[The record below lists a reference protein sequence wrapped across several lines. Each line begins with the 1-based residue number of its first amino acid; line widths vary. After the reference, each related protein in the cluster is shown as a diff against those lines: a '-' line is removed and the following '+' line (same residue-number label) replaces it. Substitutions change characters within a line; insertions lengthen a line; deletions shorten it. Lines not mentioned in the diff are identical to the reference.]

1 MNAPLLG
8 PTDAADRLGHLD
20 VLRGFALLGILLVNF
35 QYFTRP
41 VVAVM
46 AGADPSLSGI
56 DRFVD
61 QAVMALAEGKFF
73 PLFSTLFGAG
83 FVLIRERAAA
93 GGGDAS
99 RLYLRRLLVLAL
111 FGAVHGSLVWAG
123 DILLLYAVLGLTML
137 LFFRETPAHR
147 QLAWAM
153 LFIFTP
159 PLLFWLFVGA
169 VEASAG
175 DPERHAQFVRQID
188 AEQADLIERM
198 RSAEAVYSAGAWTE
212 VARQTA
218 RDFGFLLSQGLFW
231 ATPVLGYFLLGRWLL
246 TSGRLRDPDRHGRF
260 FGALAT
266 WGTLVGGALSIAAAV
281 IMHDLPYLQPSAAL
295 ALGMSL
301 MALGAPL
308 LMLGYVG
315 LVLRFRDR
323 LAWLAPAGRMALTN
337 YLLQSLVWTFIF
349 YGYGLGLWDQVSR
362 AWHPV
367 LVIAFFVL
375 QVMLSRWWMARFRFG
390 PAEWVWRSLT
400 YLQPQPMAGRA

>member
-1 MNAPLLG
+1 MNAPQLG
-8 PTDAADRLGHLD
+8 PIDSAERLGHLD

-41 VVAVM
+41 VLAVM
-46 AGADPSLSGI
+46 AGADPSLSGV
-56 DRFVD
+56 DRTVD

-73 PLFSTLFGAG
+73 PLFSVLFGAG
-83 FVLIRERAAA
+83 FALIWERAAA
-93 GGGDAS
+93 RGADAS

-111 FGAVHGSLVWAG
+111 FGAVHGSLIWAG
-123 DILLLYAVLGLTML
+123 DILLLYAALGLGML

-159 PLLFWLFVGA
+159 PLLFWLFLGA

-175 DPERHAQFVRQID
+175 DSEFLRQID
-188 AEQADLIERM
+188 AEQDDLIDRM
-198 RSAEAVYSAGAWTE
+198 SSAEAIYSAGAWTDA
-212 VARQTA
+212 ARQTA

-246 TSGRLRDPDRHGRF
+246 TTGRLRDPDRHRRF
-260 FGALAT
+260 FGAFAL
-266 WGTLVGGALSIAAAV
+266 WGTLVGGALSVAATA
-281 IMHDLPYLQPSAAL
+281 IMHDLPYLQPTLGL
-295 ALGMSL
+295 AVGMSL
-301 MALGAPL
+301 MAVGAPL

-315 LVLRFRDR
+315 LVLRFRAR

-337 YLLQSLVWTFIF
+337 YLLQSLVWTFAF
-349 YGYGLGLWDQVSR
+349 YGYGLGLWGQVPR

-367 LVIAFFVL
+367 LVLAFFAL
-375 QVMLSRWWMARFRFG
+375 QVMVSRWWMARFGFG

-400 YLQPQPMAGRA
+400 YLQPQSMSGRA

>member
-73 PLFSTLFGAG
+73 PLFSALFGAG